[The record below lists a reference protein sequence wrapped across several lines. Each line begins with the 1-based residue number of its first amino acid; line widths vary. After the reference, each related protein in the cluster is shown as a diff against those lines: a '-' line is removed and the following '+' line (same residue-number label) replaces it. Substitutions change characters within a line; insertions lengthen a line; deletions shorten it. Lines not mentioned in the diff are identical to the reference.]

1 MGTGQNDAQ
10 AGHGTY
16 NDGIDEGAGH
26 GNKTLTCRLVG
37 LSGSGSDRCASQT
50 CLIGEDTSGNSFLH
64 CDEHGTEG
72 TAGSSTQAKGAL
84 DDLSKRSRD
93 AGSV

>member
-16 NDGIDEGAGH
+16 NDGIDKGTGH
-26 GNKTLTCRLVG
+26 GNKTLTCRFLG

-50 CLIGEDTSGNSFLH
+50 CLIGEDAAGNSFLH
-64 CDEHGTEG
+64 GDEHSTEG
-72 TAGSSTQAKGAL
+72 TACSSTQAKGAL